1 MPRARAASHWPRSIE
16 TIPPLHT
23 SAKNA
28 EDWMESVITAAWKES
43 MRAPIKIGN
52 AKKHQNNWT
61 SGGVLRKNSMNTLAG
76 SDTARTRDMRMRATA
91 RPRGRPRAS
100 DAPVTLSVPS
110 RPQSNRWEFRQ
121 TTEKSHRYSM
131 RQGTTIWATAR
142 GGWPG
147 PWLD

>member
-1 MPRARAASHWPRSIE
+1 MPSARAASHWPRSIE

-28 EDWMESVITAAWKES
+28 EDWIDRVITAAWKES
-43 MRAPIKIGN
+43 IRAPIKIGR
-52 AKKHQNNWT
+52 AKKHQNSWT

-76 SDTARTRDMRMRATA
+76 KDTARARDILRRATA
-91 RPRGRPRAS
+91 SPRGRPRAS

-110 RPQSNRWEFRQ
+110 SPQSSRWEFRQ

-131 RQGTTIWATAR
+131 RQDARILATAR
-142 GGWPG
+142 DG
-147 PWLD
+147 